1 MRSSAGGLD
10 LDATKATLSVPLAP
24 ALADGET
31 VNINWQE
38 ESHGL
43 AESIPINADVAGRDS
58 EIHPKSPSVKSTR
71 AAVRSLRSQDE
82 CWSRTRVPRL
92 WD

>member
-1 MRSSAGGLD
+1 MRSSAGGLC

-24 ALADGET
+24 ALKAGET
-31 VNINWQE
+31 ANINWQE
-38 ESHGL
+38 EAHGL
-43 AESIPINADVAGRDS
+43 AESIPIADVAGRDS
-58 EIHPKSPSVKSTR
+58 EIHAKSPSVKSTR